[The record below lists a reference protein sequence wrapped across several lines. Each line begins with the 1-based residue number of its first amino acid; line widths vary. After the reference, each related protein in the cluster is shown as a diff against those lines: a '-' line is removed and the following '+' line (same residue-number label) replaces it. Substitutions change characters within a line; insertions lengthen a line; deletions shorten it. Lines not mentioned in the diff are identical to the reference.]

1 MTPVWLRIGILPP
14 SSKADIPDHEMA
26 ERPVFVPYIPRR
38 RLGRLRATANAL
50 REQSIALKGS
60 RTLLSTNQP
69 DGFDCPGCAIPH
81 SAPSV

>member
-26 ERPVFVPYIPRR
+26 ERPAFGPYNPPPAAGAPARHC
-38 RLGRLRATANAL
+38 NAL

-60 RTLLSTNQP
+60 KTLLSMNQP
-69 DGFDCPGCAIPH
+69 DG
-81 SAPSV
+81 SAFLQAVPFT